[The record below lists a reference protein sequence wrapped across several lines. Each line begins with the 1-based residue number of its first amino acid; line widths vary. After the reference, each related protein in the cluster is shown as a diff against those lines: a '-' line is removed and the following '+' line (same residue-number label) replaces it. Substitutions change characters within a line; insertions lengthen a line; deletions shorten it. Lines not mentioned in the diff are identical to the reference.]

1 MLYKAAA
8 SSAALALVCLFMLS
22 PGAPAQM
29 DSSEQLSSPLTSEKT
44 SNSEIFVHDITVT
57 MEGGQTIDWSW
68 TNNRLVVGRPGANQY
83 YNIYSVSP
91 EGYKLKNLTLA
102 KEQGVARQHNGNA
115 SWHPSGEYFVFTSQN
130 EGSTSYRMSLP
141 GTGLNC
147 NLWLG
152 DRSGTEFYKMNLNAG
167 AGGWYLTDVSET
179 AYGYSVPV
187 SVSNLLGNG
196 NNLFEFDIGVRYTFF
211 NDRST
216 KTDLSPVYPVIN
228 FGYRHQK
235 QSGKGL
241 IFRAFIGSS
250 GIGIGIGKAFR
261 MKPVKKDKR

>member
-1 MLYKAAA
+1 MKRSHLYSLIALLFLM
-8 SSAALALVCLFMLS
+8 SS
-22 PGAPAQM
+22 
-29 DSSEQLSSPLTSEKT
+29 LTGKGQRKSEKAFPQHGLHLSGAT
-44 SNSEIFVHDITVT
+44 IKFVG
-57 MEGGQTIDWSW
+57 M
-68 TNNRLVVGRPGANQY
+68 
-83 YNIYSVSP
+83 YSVSY
-91 EGYKLKNLTLA
+91 EHTL
-102 KEQGVARQHNGNA
+102 
-115 SWHPSGEYFVFTSQN
+115 
-130 EGSTSYRMSLP
+130 L
-141 GTGLNC
+141 
-147 NLWLG
+147 
-152 DRSGTEFYKMNLNAG
+152 GTEFYKMNLNAG

-235 QSGKGL
+235 QCGKGL